1 MSSET
6 AGRLLGIATK
16 TPTVVE
22 VIGPADP
29 GRGYSIAEREVDPTE
44 TGGSLKHTKDIVL
57 GVVREGVLYR
67 VDNSKVEQIEG
78 GRSPAV
84 RCGRRPIR

>member
-22 VIGPADP
+22 VIEDLLTPDEDIRSPNVRWIRPRRAA
-29 GRGYSIAEREVDPTE
+29 R
-44 TGGSLKHTKDIVL
+44 KHTKDIVL

-67 VDNSKVEQIEG
+67 VDNSRWN
-78 GRSPAV
+78 RSRWAIACCT
-84 RCGRRPIR
+84 CGRRPIR